1 MGPLTCCDPCS
12 VLNTVPGANNTP
24 GARGGAA
31 RTGVLTEGASKDAGV
46 PPDTEDSW
54 VTTAG
59 AEFDTICGGPPAAP
73 VGIPTEVAAAG
84 AVENRVR
91 PVIFA
96 LLCDGVVPD

>member
-31 RTGVLTEGASKDAGV
+31 SAGVLTEGAPKDAGV

-59 AEFDTICGGPPAAP
+59 AEFETICGGPPAAP

-84 AVENRVR
+84 AVENRFR